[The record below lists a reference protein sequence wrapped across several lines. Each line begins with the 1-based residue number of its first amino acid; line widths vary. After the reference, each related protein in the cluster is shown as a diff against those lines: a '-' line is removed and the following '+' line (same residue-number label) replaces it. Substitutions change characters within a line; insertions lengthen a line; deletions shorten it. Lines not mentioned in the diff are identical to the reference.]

1 MSKFVQ
7 VKTQLHDVEM
17 VKHALDDL
25 KMSYSEEATYRHV
38 WSGSAYAVPLLVK
51 DGSLTFGFRQDEE
64 GSYEAVGDDMQM
76 QRIRPAVERITQRY
90 AYHMVLAETSNAG
103 FDLVEE
109 TVGADNVIRL
119 TVRRWS

>member
-7 VKTQLHDVEM
+7 VKTQLRDIETI
-17 VKHALDDL
+17 KLALDDL
-25 KMSYSEEATYRHV
+25 KLRYSEDATYTHR
-38 WSGSAYAVPLLVK
+38 WSGRSHSVPLLVAG
-51 DGSLTFGFRQDEE
+51 DSLTFGLRPAED

-76 QRIRPAVERITQRY
+76 ARLRPVIGRITQRY
-90 AYHMVLAETSNAG
+90 AYRMVVAETEKAG

-109 TVGADNVIRL
+109 SVGQDDVIRL